1 MATKILLCSSL
12 VLALLMPGLAATQQP
27 VIDNIVAIDR
37 IVAVVNEDVI
47 TRREL
52 DDAIKTAAQQLQRQG
67 TPLPSSEILEKQLLE
82 RIIVDRAQLQLARET
97 GLTVSDAQLEQTI
110 RRIAQENGMSL
121 EEFRAALE
129 RDKVSLS
136 KFRNDIRQEI
146 TLARLR
152 EREVDSR
159 VNVTEA
165 EIDNFLRTQE
175 TASSKTEEY
184 RLAHIYVRVAEEADA
199 EQTQARLKRAEKALA
214 QLKSGVEFTKVAAA
228 FSDAS
233 DAQEGAV
240 LDWRPVTRMATAF
253 TEALSTMQP
262 GELTPVIRSVNGFH
276 ILKLLDRRGREAAL
290 VANQTHARHIL
301 VKFGELVS
309 EADIKRRIAQIKER
323 IDSGGNFQELAKQYS
338 EDGSASSGGDLGWL
352 SAGDTVPEFER
363 AMNELKPGQVSAPT
377 RSTFGWHLIQVVE
390 RRAQDISNERR
401 RQLARQ
407 AVHARKAEETSQDWL
422 RQVRDRAYVEYR
434 LEER

>member
-12 VLALLMPGLAATQQP
+12 ALALLVPGFAAAQQP
-27 VIDNIVAIDR
+27 AINSIVAIDR
-37 IVAVVNEDVI
+37 IVAVVNEEVI

-67 TPLPSSEILEKQLLE
+67 VPPPASEILEKQLLE
-82 RIIVDRAQLQLARET
+82 RIILDRAQLQLAKET

-121 EEFRAALE
+121 EEFRSALE
-129 RDKVSLS
+129 RDKVSFS
-136 KFRNDIRQEI
+136 KFRNDVRQEI
-146 TLARLR
+146 TLTRLR

-228 FSDAS
+228 FSDAA

-240 LDWRPVTRMATAF
+240 LDWRPVTRLATAF
-253 TEALSTMQP
+253 TEALTTMQP
-262 GELTPVIRSVNGFH
+262 GELTPVIRSINGFH

-290 VANQTHARHIL
+290 VANQTRARHIL
-301 VKFGELVS
+301 IKFSGLVS
-309 EADIKRRIAQIKER
+309 DADAQRRIAKIKER
-323 IDSGGNFQELAKQYS
+323 LDGGGDFQELAKQHS
-338 EDGSASSGGDLGWL
+338 EDGSAASGGDLGWL
-352 SAGDTVPEFER
+352 SPGDTVPEFER
-363 AMNELKPGQVSAPT
+363 AMGGLKPGQVSAPV

-390 RRAQDISNERR
+390 RRAQDVSNEQR

-407 AVHARKAEETSQDWL
+407 AILARKADEASQDWL